1 MLLCLIILRNFYLR
15 ILIPEFC
22 MQFLGS
28 KQNKYI
34 QKEDAMK
41 KVTEFEKK
49 VKGQVGL
56 TRISG

>member
-1 MLLCLIILRNFYLR
+1 
-15 ILIPEFC
+15 

-28 KQNKYI
+28 KQNKYT

-56 TRISG
+56 IRISG